1 MLLTKI
7 DLVFT
12 PPVIRRH
19 IIVHALYI
27 AVWTTPS
34 SGPNLKPILPEL
46 EHMAFS
52 PGLGHIP
59 LAWAIFTLFSIIFCY
74 FYAVSVG
81 HLYPFVPSISN
92 TGATAPEGDIFS
104 EAMNI
109 SSTVCLL
116 IMTIR
121 YFQLKHRAARF
132 YALLERFNMMSL
144 TAGLVSVL
152 GVTLIANFPSA
163 KVRVMPFHLTM
174 HALQESSIVCRVCR

>member
-1 MLLTKI
+1 MGNLHTVQYNLLLFLRGI
-7 DLVFT
+7 RW
-12 PPVIRRH
+12 PPLSIR
-19 IIVHALYI
+19 
-27 AVWTTPS
+27 AVD
-34 SGPNLKPILPEL
+34 K
-46 EHMAFS
+46 H
-52 PGLGHIP
+52 
-59 LAWAIFTLFSIIFCY
+59 
-74 FYAVSVG
+74 
-81 HLYPFVPSISN
+81 

-132 YALLERFNMMSL
+132 MPYLERFNMMSL

-163 KVRVMPFHLTM
+163 KVRVMPFHLTV
-174 HALQESSIVCRVCR
+174 HALQESSFVAFVRNQVFLQL